1 MYSRYVQEDAWQE
14 RHIAMLLRAGI
25 IVRRSFFVTPLLY
38 YCNYCTQLSILFC
51 SIILIMVRSCCFFVF
66 PLYFPGTLLRAGIFV
81 RRCFRFCFVLLS
93 FCCPTYFLKPPAPPP
108 THLRRF
114 LTRLIV
120 FSSSLFPSLPP
131 HPPSS
136 SLPPSTQHNCRAQG
150 EDGGFFLR
158 YCRRNAIVTPG

>member
-1 MYSRYVQEDAWQE
+1 MQEDAWQE

-93 FCCPTYFLKPPAPPP
+93 FCCPTYFLNPPPPP
-108 THLRRF
+108 THTSAVFWPAWLYFLPHSFLLSHPILLPLPLKNKKFKVPQGTDRAIHPQIFRF
-114 LTRLIV
+114 
-120 FSSSLFPSLPP
+120 F
-131 HPPSS
+131 
-136 SLPPSTQHNCRAQG
+136 
-150 EDGGFFLR
+150 
-158 YCRRNAIVTPG
+158 